1 MKIRPIFS
9 AEMNIH
15 KIDPCSLTDTLAGGF
30 GISVGR
36 PETEAGVVRKSAGP
50 TVFAGRRGRTGA
62 DSKNGALAFPKR

>member
-1 MKIRPIFS
+1 
-9 AEMNIH
+9 MNIH

-50 TVFAGRRGRTGA
+50 TVFAGRGRRP